1 MQEIVKCK
9 TSIAKKMPG
18 APHEILLVLDGTTGL
33 NMLNQVCAASSLPC
47 PHKVPRA
54 LGL

>member
-33 NMLNQVCAASSLPC
+33 NMLNQVCAQQPPDLPSLP
-47 PHKVPRA
+47 
-54 LGL
+54 